1 MGFYRCISNCFPS
14 CTENPGY
21 QWAVFSWFSPSF
33 AFIIAF
39 QPKTPVIRLINEN
52 GSFDYSENPVS
63 INLLR
68 VVLFS
73 GKAMKH
79 DFFVV
84 FL

>member
-1 MGFYRCISNCFPS
+1 M
-14 CTENPGY
+14 
-21 QWAVFSWFSPSF
+21 
-33 AFIIAF
+33 IIAF

-68 VVLFS
+68 VVPFS